1 MNDNEREKFI
11 KIEQVE
17 KARKKF
23 HKFIF
28 TNFPLLYTFSSSGS
42 GWTTFVRCEREK
54 CLKEMFCWLFM
65 AEIAYHNEE
74 LCFVEHNLK
83 LNQQKKAHVL
93 CADF

>member
-42 GWTTFVRCEREK
+42 GWTTFVRCEREREK
-54 CLKEMFCWLFM
+54 K
-65 AEIAYHNEE
+65 AKRR
-74 LCFVEHNLK
+74 CFVGYLWRK
-83 LNQQKKAHVL
+83 LRIIMKNYAL
-93 CADF
+93 SSITLN